1 MLKEEKFIIGHGGKI
16 SRMIIGISGKMGA
29 GKDTLGDILCDLEP
43 KYEVKRFSDKLKM
56 IASLL
61 SGISAERFESQDF
74 KQLGMPSVWNKHNSP
89 TTPYGDQHI
98 RMSVREFLQKI
109 GTEAMRDNLHEDV
122 WVNALFADYK
132 ERYYGSKNMPNW
144 VITDV
149 RFPNE
154 ANAILNRGGVM
165 VKINRTDTT
174 GINRNH
180 SSETALDGW
189 RGFSYVIDNNGTLE
203 DLILHADSILKLEC
217 L

>member
-1 MLKEEKFIIGHGGKI
+1 ML
-16 SRMIIGISGKMGA
+16 IGISGKMGV
-29 GKDTLGDILCDLEP
+29 GKDTLGSILCDLEP
-43 KYEVKRFSDKLKM
+43 AYEVKRFANKLKM

-61 SGISAERFESQDF
+61 SGISVERFESQDF
-74 KQLGMPSVWNKHNSP
+74 KQFNMPSVWNRYKSP
-89 TTPYGDQHI
+89 TTAYGDQRI
-98 RMSVREFLQKI
+98 KMTVREFLQKL

-132 ERYYGSKNMPNW
+132 ERYFGSNSMPNW

-154 ANAILNRGGVM
+154 ANAIINRGGIM

-174 GINRNH
+174 GINKNH
-180 SSETALDGW
+180 SSETALDNW
-189 RGFSYVIDNNGTLE
+189 TGFSYEIDNNGTIE
-203 DLILHADSILKLEC
+203 DLILHAECILKLEC